1 MNFTPIARPYFKSVD
16 NATMR
21 ASADIENVQRR
32 VLRELVDYGKNTV
45 WGRKYHFETIGGP
58 ADFSERMK
66 ISDYETFRPYIMR
79 MISGEKDLLCP
90 GKVIRYAQS
99 SGTSGGK
106 SKYIPLPPRSLKKC
120 HYAGSTAVVARYLS
134 VYPDSRLFSGKS
146 LILGGSY
153 ANELTLPPGVKVGD
167 LSASLIDCINPV
179 VNLFRAPSKKIAL
192 MSDWSRKL
200 PAIVNATMGENIVS
214 LSGVPSWFL
223 GVLRNVL
230 SATGAA
236 SINEVWPN
244 LEVFFHGGISFS
256 PYRSQYDAIIDPVRM
271 KYMETYNA
279 SEGFF
284 ALQEIPAED
293 GMMLLADVDVYY
305 EFIPV
310 KELGSDTPRAI
321 PAWEVTEGETYALVI
336 SSSNGLWRYM
346 IGDTVKIIKT
356 DPLKI
361 RITGRTSAFI
371 NTFGEEL
378 MVCDAEAALSRAC
391 AATGAS
397 VTDYT
402 AGPVYTTQSVKGHHQ
417 WVIAFDR
424 LPADLQKFA
433 DTLDKELC
441 NENSDYEAKRSHGLF
456 LAPLRVTPVSQQAFD
471 EWLLSTGKLGGQRK
485 IPRLRNDRTILDK
498 VIEINNNLK

>member
-1 MNFTPIARPYFKSVD
+1 MNFTPIVRPYFKSVD

-32 VLRELVDYGKNTV
+32 VLKNLIEYGKNTT
-45 WGRKYHFETIGGP
+45 WGREHDFKTISTP
-58 ADFSERMK
+58 TDFADR
-66 ISDYETFRPYIMR
+66 ISVNDYETFRPYIMR

-106 SKYIPLPPRSLKKC
+106 SKYIPLPDRSLKKC

-134 VYPDSRLFSGKS
+134 LFPHSRLFSGKS

-153 ANELTLPPGVKVGD
+153 ANELSLPPDVKVGD

-179 VNLFRAPSKKIAL
+179 VNLFRAPSKNTSL
-192 MSDWSRKL
+192 MSDWSKKL
-200 PAIVNATMGENIVS
+200 PAIVEATKNENIVS

-230 SATGAA
+230 SSTGAA

-256 PYRSQYDAIIDPVRM
+256 PYRSQYDAIIDPARM

-284 ALQEIPAED
+284 ALQQSPGDD

-305 EFIPV
+305 EFVPLKELDSDSPQTIPV
-310 KELGSDTPRAI
+310 
-321 PAWEVTEGETYALVI
+321 WEVTEDETYALVI

-346 IGDTVKIIKT
+346 IGDTVKIVST
-356 DPLKI
+356 NPLKI
-361 RITGRTSAFI
+361 KIAGRTSAFI

-391 AATGAS
+391 AATGATI
-397 VTDYT
+397 TDYT
-402 AGPVYTTQSVKGHHQ
+402 AGPVYTTPSTKGHHQ
-417 WVIAFDR
+417 WVIAFER
-424 LPADLQKFA
+424 QPADMQQFA
-433 DTLDKELC
+433 DILDRELC
-441 NENSDYEAKRSHGLF
+441 NENSDYEAKRSHNIF
-456 LAPLRVTPVSQQAFD
+456 LAPLIVTPVSQQAFD
-471 EWLLSTGKLGGQRK
+471 QWLLTTGKLGGQRK
-485 IPRLRNDRTILDK
+485 IPRLRNDRNILDK
-498 VIEINNNLK
+498 IIEINNLK

>member
-16 NATMR
+16 NAIMR

-32 VLRELVDYGKNTV
+32 VLKNLIEYGQNTT
-45 WGRKYHFETIGGP
+45 WGREHDLKTISDP
-58 ADFSERMK
+58 ADFADR
-66 ISDYETFRPYIMR
+66 IRVNDYETFRPYIMR

-90 GKVIRYAQS
+90 GKVTRYAQS

-106 SKYIPLPPRSLKKC
+106 SKYIPLPDRALKKC

-134 VYPDSRLFSGKS
+134 LFPQSRLFSGKS

-153 ANELTLPPGVKVGD
+153 DNELTLPPGVKVGD

-192 MSDWSRKL
+192 MCDWSKKL
-200 PAIVNATMGENIVS
+200 PAIVEATKNENIVS

-230 SATGAA
+230 SSTGAT

-256 PYRSQYDAIIDPVRM
+256 PYRSQYDAIIDPARM
-271 KYMETYNA
+271 NYMETYNA

-284 ALQEIPAED
+284 ALQQSPDDD

-305 EFIPV
+305 EFAPLKELDSDSPKTIPV
-310 KELGSDTPRAI
+310 
-321 PAWEVTEGETYALVI
+321 WEVTEGETYALVI
-336 SSSNGLWRYM
+336 SSSNGLWRYK
-346 IGDTVKIIKT
+346 IGDTVKIVSSN
-356 DPLKI
+356 PLKI
-361 RITGRTSAFI
+361 KIAGRTSAFI

-391 AATGAS
+391 AATGAT
-397 VTDYT
+397 VTNYT
-402 AGPVYTTQSVKGHHQ
+402 AGPVYTTPSTKGHHQ
-417 WVIAFDR
+417 WVIAFER
-424 LPADLQKFA
+424 QPADMQQFA
-433 DTLDKELC
+433 DILDRELC
-441 NENSDYEAKRSHGLF
+441 SENSDYEAKRSHNIF
-456 LAPLRVTPVSQQAFD
+456 LAPLTVTPVSQQTFD
-471 EWLLSTGKLGGQRK
+471 QWLLTTGKLGGQRK
-485 IPRLRNDRTILDK
+485 IPRLRNDRNILDK
-498 VIEINNNLK
+498 IIEINNLK